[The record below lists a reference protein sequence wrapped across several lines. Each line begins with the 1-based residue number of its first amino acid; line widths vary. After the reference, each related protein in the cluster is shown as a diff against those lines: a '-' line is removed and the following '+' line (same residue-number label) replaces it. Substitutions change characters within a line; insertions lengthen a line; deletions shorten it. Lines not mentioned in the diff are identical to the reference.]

1 MLRCADAFQCWEKKT
16 PSCDAERMTEGHTF
30 SMCDDLDVKQSLTD
44 TVGRASVQFVFVPHD
59 WSSVEMTVQAVG
71 GGEERGVGGVTV
83 GSVTL
88 VSDHHALS
96 FNRENI
102 NRKSSVCPRL
112 CACAC
117 TKFSKTS

>member
-1 MLRCADAFQCWEKKT
+1 
-16 PSCDAERMTEGHTF
+16 
-30 SMCDDLDVKQSLTD
+30 
-44 TVGRASVQFVFVPHD
+44 
-59 WSSVEMTVQAVG
+59 MTVQAVG
-71 GGEERGVGGVTV
+71 GGEEWGGQGGGVTV

-88 VSDHHALS
+88 VSHHHALS

-117 TKFSKTS
+117 TKFSKTA